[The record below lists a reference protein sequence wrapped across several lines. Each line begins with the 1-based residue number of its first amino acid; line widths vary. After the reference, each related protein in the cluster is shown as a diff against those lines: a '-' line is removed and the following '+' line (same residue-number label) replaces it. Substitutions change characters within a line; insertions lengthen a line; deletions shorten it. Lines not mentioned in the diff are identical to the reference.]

1 MSSPEKNNL
10 KNDKISLGN
19 INPSPENQKIDNFEG
34 GSEDSETTPESSFK
48 NDESKESIIEKE
60 KDYIKLNSEETKNVS
75 DFNLSNNSPQP
86 LEKNDE
92 VYENKKENETKEENE
107 KKELKFNIFY
117 IPVDDI
123 KKSKKKKLN
132 KKEDTDTGTHD
143 SIEENKDN
151 EKNEIDKPEE
161 KKEEESENKN
171 NENKDDQRPIFYIPV
186 ESIKK
191 ERKHNKKK

>member
-19 INPSPENQKIDNFEG
+19 INPSPEKQKIDNFEG

-60 KDYIKLNSEETKNVS
+60 KEDIKLNSEETKNVS

-86 LEKNDE
+86 LKKNDE

-143 SIEENKDN
+143 SFEENKDN
-151 EKNEIDKPEE
+151 EQNEIDKPEE

-171 NENKDDQRPIFYIPV
+171 SENKDNQRPIYYIPV